1 MNHEETVRKVLSSR
15 NAAGA
20 LKSRE
25 SNTVEFKESFNKNST
40 AKYAKTMAAYSNN
53 RGGYIIFGVKDNPR
67 MIIGL
72 KNDNF
77 ENMSQE
83 QFSETIN
90 SLFAPAMDWDC
101 GTLVI
106 EVPVTDGTGTKQF
119 LKIGWIYT
127 AEAEYKPII
136 AQKPNDGE
144 KINSGDVYYR
154 YRARSEKIKFA
165 EMSRLI
171 EERTTKEREGLLRL
185 FEVIRDN
192 KTANLG
198 IVNYSNGKIST
209 PYGVDVAFDRKLV
222 TQVLRKAKFIKE
234 GSFSETDGIPV
245 IKVTG
250 NIDLAEEVPVPE
262 GNPDETHPYIQR
274 QLAEKLNI
282 STQDLYALIW
292 YYKMKEAKKY
302 HLEIT
307 VSRSSVTHKF
317 SEFAFQFLKEK
328 LAELEQKPEEFET
341 IRMAY
346 RNRNKKEVSRLKRRH
361 FYQNINGNCYLL
373 SQSLS
378 LQFRLE

>member
-15 NAAGA
+15 NATGT

-67 MIIGL
+67 TIVGL

-83 QFSETIN
+83 QFSEAIN
-90 SLFAPAMDWDC
+90 SLFAPAMEWDC
-101 GTLVI
+101 GTFTIDIPL
-106 EVPVTDGTGTKQF
+106 PDNADGMQTV
-119 LKIGWIYT
+119 KIGWLYT

-165 EMSRLI
+165 EMSRI
-171 EERTTKEREGLLRL
+171 MEERIAKEREGLLKL
-185 FEVIRDN
+185 FEVIREN

-209 PYGVDVAFDRKLV
+209 PYGVDVSFDRKLV
-222 TQVLRKAKFIKE
+222 TQVLKKAKFIKE
-234 GSFSETDGIPV
+234 GSFNETDGIPV

-250 NIDLAEEVPVPE
+250 SIDLAEEVPVPE

-282 STQDLYALIW
+282 GTQDLYALIW

-302 HLEIT
+302 HLAIT

-317 SEFAFQFLKEK
+317 SEFALQFLKEK
-328 LAELEQKPEEFET
+328 LKELDQKPEEFDA
-341 IRMAY
+341 IRLEY
-346 RNRNKKEVSRLKRRH
+346 KNRNKKVGEGS
-361 FYQNINGNCYLL
+361 
-373 SQSLS
+373 
-378 LQFRLE
+378 

>member
-1 MNHEETVRKVLSSR
+1 
-15 NAAGA
+15 
-20 LKSRE
+20 
-25 SNTVEFKESFNKNST
+25 
-40 AKYAKTMAAYSNN
+40 MAAYSNN

-67 MIIGL
+67 TIVGL

-83 QFSETIN
+83 QFSEAIN
-90 SLFAPAMDWDC
+90 SLFAPAMDWEC
-101 GTLVI
+101 GTLIV
-106 EVPVTDGTGTKQF
+106 EAPTMDGMGASQS

-127 AEAEYKPII
+127 ADAECKPII
-136 AQKPNDGE
+136 AQKSNDGE

-165 EMSRLI
+165 EMSRII
-171 EERTTKEREGLLRL
+171 EERTAKEREGLLRL
-185 FEVIRDN
+185 FEVIRET

-198 IVNYSNGKIST
+198 IVNYANGKIST

-222 TQVLRKAKFIKE
+222 TQVLKRAKFIKE
-234 GSFSETDGIPV
+234 GSFKETDGIPV

-274 QLAEKLNI
+274 QLVEKLNI

-292 YYKMKEAKKY
+292 YYKMKESRKY

-317 SEFAFQFLKEK
+317 SEFAFKFLSGK
-328 LAELEQKPEEFET
+328 LAELKQKPKEFET
-341 IRMAY
+341 IRVAY
-346 RNRNKKEVSRLKRRH
+346 RNRNRK
-361 FYQNINGNCYLL
+361 
-373 SQSLS
+373 
-378 LQFRLE
+378 

>member
-1 MNHEETVRKVLSSR
+1 MNHEETVRKILSSR
-15 NAAGA
+15 NATGT

-67 MIIGL
+67 TIVGL

-83 QFSETIN
+83 QFSEAIN
-90 SLFAPAMDWDC
+90 SLFAPAMEWDC
-101 GTLVI
+101 GTFTI
-106 EVPVTDGTGTKQF
+106 DIPSPDDADGMQTV
-119 LKIGWIYT
+119 KIGWLYT
-127 AEAEYKPII
+127 AEAKYKPII

-165 EMSRLI
+165 EMSRI
-171 EERTTKEREGLLRL
+171 MEERIAKEREGLLKL
-185 FEVIRDN
+185 FEVIREN

-209 PYGVDVAFDRKLV
+209 PYGVDVSFDRKLV
-222 TQVLRKAKFIKE
+222 TQVLKKAKFIKE
-234 GSFSETDGIPV
+234 GSFNETDGIPV

-250 NIDLAEEVPVPE
+250 SIDLAEEVPVPE

-282 STQDLYALIW
+282 GTQDLYALIW

-328 LAELEQKPEEFET
+328 LAELKEKPEEFET
-341 IRMAY
+341 IRVAY
-346 RNRNKKEVSRLKRRH
+346 RNRNKKQGGQVR
-361 FYQNINGNCYLL
+361 
-373 SQSLS
+373 
-378 LQFRLE
+378 

>member
-15 NAAGA
+15 NTAGS

-67 MIIGL
+67 AIVGL
-72 KNDNF
+72 KNENF
-77 ENMSQE
+77 ENMNQE
-83 QFSETIN
+83 QFSEAIN

-101 GTLVI
+101 GIFTI
-106 EVPVTDGTGTKQF
+106 EIPPTDGTGIAQT

-136 AQKPNDGE
+136 AQKSNDGE

-165 EMSRLI
+165 EMSRII
-171 EERTTKEREGLLRL
+171 EDRTTKEREGLLKL
-185 FEVIRDN
+185 FEVIRES

-222 TQVLRKAKFIKE
+222 TQVLKRAKFIKE
-234 GSFSETDGIPV
+234 GSFNETEGIPV

-282 STQDLYALIW
+282 NKQDLYALIW
-292 YYKMKEAKKY
+292 YYRMKEAKKY

-317 SEFAFQFLKEK
+317 SEFAYQFLKEK
-328 LAELEQKPEEFET
+328 LTELEQKPEEFET

-346 RNRNKKEVSRLKRRH
+346 RNRNQK
-361 FYQNINGNCYLL
+361 
-373 SQSLS
+373 
-378 LQFRLE
+378 